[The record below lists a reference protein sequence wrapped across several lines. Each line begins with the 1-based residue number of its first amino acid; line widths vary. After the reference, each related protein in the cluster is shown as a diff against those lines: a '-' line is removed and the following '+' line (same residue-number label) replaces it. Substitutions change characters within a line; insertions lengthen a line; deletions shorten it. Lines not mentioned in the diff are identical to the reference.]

1 MGVSCWPT
9 TKIVGASAAIAE
21 EEGASS
27 AKAVVDV
34 SAAARAIVEDV
45 SEVLSACAP
54 VYLDMF

>member
-9 TKIVGASAAIAE
+9 TKIVGASVAAS
-21 EEGASS
+21 EGDVASF
-27 AKAVVDV
+27 AKADVDV
-34 SAAARAIVEDV
+34 SAAARAIVDDV